1 MNAELHP
8 PRRARRGNQ
17 EALIVWLDEQ
27 ERILRMRGVPAEH
40 VQEFDPI
47 HNLPEEP
54 PEVVEGRRTLEIKFN
69 RFGGLNLESSIA
81 GQINR
86 SIEERVRSRF
96 KLEITSWIQL
106 QNIEDGSTM
115 DWYNTDLGESPWF
128 ETLVAS
134 QEWVGRQ
141 EEARLSNTNRPN
153 TKWSYNFT
161 KAVYVKVILDRH
173 PLFLGLGRLPD
184 WLRNKRGVLSL
195 DTYEDNLCLF
205 RCIAVHWGAT
215 PKRNMRKTREL
226 ENSFFTQ
233 RPDLRNRLTDK
244 HLSLLEKHFKQ
255 GIAAY
260 EVQLNGDFVLT
271 HIPANYAQV
280 GIPLLNMGL
289 YYGHAFLITDL
300 KQVAGTY
307 TCGDC
312 QARFTRADNL
322 VRHAANNCSRGQ
334 TKINC
339 PNNQIKSPSSA
350 YERAFYPEQTCSFV
364 AIKWLEWEAKKRGIH
379 IHHARCGHGGERQIL
394 GARVDGY
401 HEETKTVFQFHGCFW
416 HGCEKCY
423 PEERQK
429 PVQQKTRQGKVITRL
444 GTEKQPMSRKTA
456 YELTLMRTQ
465 FLRKEG
471 YRVVEKW
478 EHEKP
483 TPWANTHCPKVE
495 TKTYP
500 HAIVY
505 DFESYQDTSK
515 AVRPTS
521 DLFYES
527 EHVPISVSLA
537 DTLNP
542 EPEYIV
548 SRDPAELIRLF
559 HQSLERRHE
568 AIVAAVVKEF
578 SFSDTEGIPENQSN
592 EIVKWFHQVPVL
604 GFNSGHYDLKLIR
617 QHFIPLLAQDPGTF
631 AAEKNGRIMFINTPK
646 FKFLDVLNY
655 LGPGI
660 TYEKWV
666 KTYGATLAKSWLP
679 YEWLDSPDKLDF
691 PGLPPYMAWYSK
703 LKGEYVLTLKEYD
716 DCHRIFKERGMQTF
730 GDWLEYYNNLD
741 VAPFLEAL
749 QKMKEFYTSLGIDI
763 FKDAVSLPGVSEK
776 YILRKTLQPR
786 WGYKPPE
793 LYSPNKEAYAMLK
806 AAVVGGPSLVF
817 TRKHVA
823 GETRIRSHQYEDAK
837 VCRRILG
844 YDANSLYPSTMMK
857 EMPCGPGFVKSYD
870 NPEAYARVFPQ
881 FLWTQEWFGFAEVDI
896 EVPEELWPEFEE
908 FPPLF
913 INRGVPDSAV
923 PQHMHDYLQQSG
935 RKRFPEQKKLLGVM
949 SAKKI
954 LLYAPLLAWYLNQGL
969 KLTAVYRTID
979 YEPREIFSWFVNEVA
994 NNRRKGDAEKD
1005 KALLA
1010 EVFKLLGNSAYGK
1023 FIEAVERHTN
1033 TIYTCDEEEVD
1044 KSLRSARFK
1053 TLEEIGPAYKVELR
1067 KSKIT
1072 IDRPFQVGIVVYQLA
1087 KLRML
1092 QFYYEFLDFYL
1103 DRRDFELIQM
1113 DTDSMYFALSRE
1125 RLEDAIRPGYETQF
1139 EEEKKRWLA
1148 WDKWSNREPGLFKL
1162 EKEATSGI
1170 ALCSKCYHMEDQ
1182 ATGKAKVSSKGVNKR
1197 QNEMRRERFERAL
1210 AGDRDVVVNRGFRMR
1225 DGAMYTYEQRKLGLS
1240 AYYDKRWV
1248 LPDGIHT
1255 EPLEYHQ

>member
-1 MNAELHP
+1 
-8 PRRARRGNQ
+8 
-17 EALIVWLDEQ
+17 
-27 ERILRMRGVPAEH
+27 MRGVPAEL

-81 GQINR
+81 DQINL
-86 SIEERVRSRF
+86 SIEERVQSRF

-134 QEWVGRQ
+134 REWVGQQ
-141 EEARLSNTNRPN
+141 EESRLSNLNRPN

-184 WLRNKRGVLSL
+184 WLRNKHGVLSL
-195 DTYEDNLCLF
+195 DRYNDNRCLF

-215 PKRNMRKTREL
+215 PKRNKRKTLEL
-226 ENSFFTQ
+226 EKSFFTQ

-260 EVQLNGDFVLT
+260 TVQPNGDFILT
-271 HIPANYAQV
+271 HIPANYDQV

-307 TCGDC
+307 TCGEC
-312 QARFTRADNL
+312 QARFTQSCHLA
-322 VRHAANNCSRGQ
+322 RHVANNCSRGQ

-339 PNNQIKSPSSA
+339 LNNRIKAPSSA

-364 AIKWLEWEAKKRGIH
+364 AIKWLEWEAKNRGIH
-379 IHHARCGHGGERQIL
+379 IHHARCGHGGERKIL

-401 HEETKTVFQFHGCFW
+401 HQESKTVFQFHGCLW

-429 PVQQKTRQGKVITRL
+429 PVQQKTRQGKVIPRL
-444 GTEKQPMSRKTA
+444 DTEKKPMNRKTA
-456 YELTLMRTQ
+456 YELTLQRAQ
-465 FLRKEG
+465 SLRKEG

-495 TKTYP
+495 TETYP

-568 AIVAAVVKEF
+568 AIVADVVKEF
-578 SFSDTEGIPENQSN
+578 SFTELEGIPEKHGN

-679 YEWLDSPDKLDF
+679 YEWFDSPDKLDF

-749 QKMKEFYTSLGIDI
+749 QKMKEFYTSIGIDI
-763 FKDAVSLPGVSEK
+763 LKDAVSLPGVSEK

-823 GETRIRSHQYEDAK
+823 GETRIRSHQYEDARL
-837 VCRRILG
+837 CRRILG

-857 EMPCGPGFVKSYD
+857 EMPCGPGYVKSYD

-881 FLWTQEWFGFAEVDI
+881 FLWTEEWFGFAEVDI

-1067 KSKIT
+1067 KIKIN

-1103 DRRDFELIQM
+1103 DQRDFELIQM

-1148 WDKWSNREPGLFKL
+1148 WNKWSNREPGLFKL

-1225 DGAMYTYEQRKLGLS
+1225 DGAMYMYEQRKLGLS

>member
-1 MNAELHP
+1 MN
-8 PRRARRGNQ
+8 
-17 EALIVWLDEQ
+17 
-27 ERILRMRGVPAEH
+27 
-40 VQEFDPI
+40 
-47 HNLPEEP
+47 
-54 PEVVEGRRTLEIKFN
+54 
-69 RFGGLNLESSIA
+69 
-81 GQINR
+81 
-86 SIEERVRSRF
+86 
-96 KLEITSWIQL
+96 
-106 QNIEDGSTM
+106 
-115 DWYNTDLGESPWF
+115 WF
-128 ETLVAS
+128 E
-134 QEWVGRQ
+134 
-141 EEARLSNTNRPN
+141 LS
-153 TKWSYNFT
+153 
-161 KAVYVKVILDRH
+161 VKSR
-173 PLFLGLGRLPD
+173 
-184 WLRNKRGVLSL
+184 
-195 DTYEDNLCLF
+195 
-205 RCIAVHWGAT
+205 
-215 PKRNMRKTREL
+215 
-226 ENSFFTQ
+226 
-233 RPDLRNRLTDK
+233 
-244 HLSLLEKHFKQ
+244 
-255 GIAAY
+255 
-260 EVQLNGDFVLT
+260 
-271 HIPANYAQV
+271 AN
-280 GIPLLNMGL
+280 
-289 YYGHAFLITDL
+289 
-300 KQVAGTY
+300 
-307 TCGDC
+307 
-312 QARFTRADNL
+312 
-322 VRHAANNCSRGQ
+322 
-334 TKINC
+334 
-339 PNNQIKSPSSA
+339 
-350 YERAFYPEQTCSFV
+350 
-364 AIKWLEWEAKKRGIH
+364 
-379 IHHARCGHGGERQIL
+379 
-394 GARVDGY
+394 
-401 HEETKTVFQFHGCFW
+401 
-416 HGCEKCY
+416 
-423 PEERQK
+423 
-429 PVQQKTRQGKVITRL
+429 
-444 GTEKQPMSRKTA
+444 
-456 YELTLMRTQ
+456 
-465 FLRKEG
+465 
-471 YRVVEKW
+471 
-478 EHEKP
+478 
-483 TPWANTHCPKVE
+483 
-495 TKTYP
+495 
-500 HAIVY
+500 
-505 DFESYQDTSK
+505 ES
-515 AVRPTS
+515 
-521 DLFYES
+521 
-527 EHVPISVSLA
+527 VPVSLP
-537 DTLNP
+537 TI
-542 EPEYIV
+542 Y
-548 SRDPAELIRLF
+548 
-559 HQSLERRHE
+559 
-568 AIVAAVVKEF
+568 
-578 SFSDTEGIPENQSN
+578 
-592 EIVKWFHQVPVL
+592 
-604 GFNSGHYDLKLIR
+604 Y
-617 QHFIPLLAQDPGTF
+617 
-631 AAEKNGRIMFINTPK
+631 TPK

-679 YEWLDSPDKLDF
+679 YEWFDSPDKLDF

-763 FKDAVSLPGVSEK
+763 LKDAVSLPGVSEK

-793 LYSPNKEAYAMLK
+793 LYAPNKEAYEMLK

-823 GETRIRSHQYEDAK
+823 GETRIRSHQYEDAR

-881 FLWTQEWFGFAEVDI
+881 FLWMEEWFGFAEVDI

-954 LLYAPLLAWYLNQGL
+954 LLYAPLLAWYLNRGL

-994 NNRRKGDAEKD
+994 NNRRKGDADKD

-1067 KSKIT
+1067 KIKIN

-1139 EEEKKRWLA
+1139 EEDKKRWLA

-1162 EKEATSGI
+1162 EKEGTHAI
-1170 ALCSKCYHMEDQ
+1170 ALCSKCYHIKDQ
-1182 ATGKAKVSSKGVNKR
+1182 ATGQAKVSSKGVNKR
-1197 QNEMRRERFERAL
+1197 QNEMRAERFERAL
-1210 AGDRDVVVNRGFRMR
+1210 AGDRDMVTNRGFRMR

-1255 EPLEYHQ
+1255 EPLEYNQ

>member
-1 MNAELHP
+1 M
-8 PRRARRGNQ
+8 
-17 EALIVWLDEQ
+17 
-27 ERILRMRGVPAEH
+27 
-40 VQEFDPI
+40 
-47 HNLPEEP
+47 
-54 PEVVEGRRTLEIKFN
+54 
-69 RFGGLNLESSIA
+69 
-81 GQINR
+81 
-86 SIEERVRSRF
+86 
-96 KLEITSWIQL
+96 
-106 QNIEDGSTM
+106 
-115 DWYNTDLGESPWF
+115 
-128 ETLVAS
+128 
-134 QEWVGRQ
+134 
-141 EEARLSNTNRPN
+141 
-153 TKWSYNFT
+153 
-161 KAVYVKVILDRH
+161 YVKVILDRH

-184 WLRNKRGVLSL
+184 WLRNKHGVLSL

-205 RCIAVHWGAT
+205 RCIAVHQGAHI
-215 PKRNMRKTREL
+215 RYNMRKTREL

-260 EVQLNGDFVLT
+260 EVQPNGDFILT
-271 HIPANYAQV
+271 HVPANYDQV

-300 KQVAGTY
+300 KQVANTY

-312 QARFTRADNL
+312 QARFTKACNL
-322 VRHAANNCSRGQ
+322 ARHVANNCSRGQ

-339 PNNQIKSPSSA
+339 PNNQIKSPAST
-350 YERAFYPEQTCSFV
+350 YERAFYPKQTCSFI

-379 IHHARCGHGGERQIL
+379 IHHARCGHGGEREIL

-401 HEETKTVFQFHGCFW
+401 HPESKTVFQFHGCLW

-423 PEERQK
+423 PEDRQGL
-429 PVQQKTRQGKVITRL
+429 VLQKTRQGKVIPRL
-444 GTEKQPMSRKTA
+444 DTEKRPMNRKTA
-456 YELTLMRTQ
+456 YELTLQRTQ

-568 AIVAAVVKEF
+568 AIVADVVKEF
-578 SFSDTEGIPENQSN
+578 SFSDTEGIPEKQGE
-592 EIVKWFHQVPVL
+592 EIVKWFRQVPVL

-617 QHFIPLLAQDPGTF
+617 KHFLPLLAQDPGTF

-823 GETRIRSHQYEDAK
+823 GETRIRSHQYEAAK

-881 FLWTQEWFGFAEVDI
+881 FLWTEEWFGFAEVDI

-935 RKRFPEQKKLLGVM
+935 RKRFPEQPKLLGVM

-954 LLYAPLLAWYLNQGL
+954 LLYSPLLAWYLNQGL